1 MRKLTMLLLL
11 VTFGIFNFLVAQEN
25 SQDWKWKKHV
35 KQAEEYY
42 AQSQYANA
50 AYHFNEAYSKKPKKL
65 QYAFDAGKN
74 YLIIKD
80 YRRAEALF
88 EQVSKQ
94 FKKFPKAQYYYAKAL
109 KHNEKYQEAIREF
122 KAFADRYTGENASEM
137 VSEALQE
144 MEASYNASEYKNNT
158 NPRIRITHLDNAVNT
173 KQVDFSPVPYG
184 NDELL
189 FSSTQQDY
197 AKIFTTKRGM
207 REWESPDVPAQFAN
221 LEGSH
226 VCNPAFTPDEK
237 RMYFT
242 ICKSVENWGA
252 LTTRCEIYVTKRVG
266 NLWSAPERL
275 PDKINQA
282 EVTSTQP
289 NVVHMDGKEILYFA
303 SNRAG
308 GQGGM
313 DIWYATRKLDGG
325 DLAFTAPKNAGA
337 KINTERNEIT
347 PYYNIGERML
357 YFSSDGHMTMG
368 GLDIFSVE
376 GTQSEWQFPVNVG
389 SPYNSGADDYFY
401 IQNRYGDGGFFV
413 SNRTFQHKKETT
425 TDEDIFEFKRNQAK
439 QEYVIKGIIYDQED
453 SIPLSN
459 VEVSIFEI
467 LGDQRERIVQS
478 SVFETGSYLLRVPSD
493 KSYKLVAHKDGYQ
506 PDTRTFTTGVSG
518 TQTEY
523 LYLQNLS
530 GSSTPP
536 PPSFPITKP
545 GDILTPMPT
554 TLDNTETIVEKEKM
568 QVEPTEKIITP
579 PIKEPTR
586 PAIHNTNESL
596 EYVYTPS
603 SPLEAFQLRTKAPR
617 HTGVYYKIQII
628 ALADFSFDDS
638 RFSSIKDWMRLDYEL
653 IVDKGITRALLAD
666 FFTKAEA
673 EKMLMKAKN
682 NGFPTAFIVKYED
695 GERVERVR

>member
-1 MRKLTMLLLL
+1 MLLLL
-11 VTFGIFNFLVAQEN
+11 ITFGIFNFLVAQEN

-42 AQSQYANA
+42 ANSQYADA
-50 AYHFNEAYSKKPKKL
+50 AYHYNEAWNKKPKKL

-88 EQVSKQ
+88 EQVKDQ
-94 FKKFPKAQYYYAKAL
+94 FKKFPKAQFYYAKAL

-122 KAFADRYTGENASEM
+122 KQFSDRYTGESAAEM

-144 MEASYNASEYKNNT
+144 MEASHIASEFKKDAD
-158 NPRIRITHLDNAVNT
+158 PRIRITHLDKAVNS

-207 REWESPDVPAQFAN
+207 REWDSPDVPAQFAD

-237 RMYFT
+237 RLYFT

-252 LTTRCEIYVTKRVG
+252 LTTRCEIYMTKRVG

-347 PYYNIGERML
+347 PYYNVGEQIL

-368 GLDIFSVE
+368 GLDIFKVG
-376 GTQSEWQFPVNVG
+376 GTQSEWAFPVNIG

-413 SNRTFQHKKETT
+413 SNRMFQHKKETT
-425 TDEDIFEFKRNQAK
+425 TDEDIFEFRLSQAK
-439 QEYVIKGIIYDQED
+439 QEYVIKGIIYDKKN
-453 SIPLSN
+453 SAPLSD

-467 LGDQRERIVQS
+467 LSDQRERIVQS
-478 SVFETGSYLLRVPSD
+478 GVFETGSYLLRVPSD
-493 KSYKLVAHKDGYQ
+493 KDYKLVAHKDGYQ
-506 PDTRTFTTGVSG
+506 PDTRTFKTGVSG

-523 LYLQNLS
+523 LYLQNLDAT
-530 GSSTPP
+530 SSSL
-536 PPSFPITKP
+536 PSFPVTKP
-545 GDILTPMPT
+545 DDILTPMPEPQTPIMT
-554 TLDNTETIVEKEKM
+554 TPKEET
-568 QVEPTEKIITP
+568 
-579 PIKEPTR
+579 PIESEITR
-586 PAIHNTNESL
+586 PIPPKMVDSEPEPKPNFTEPSL
-596 EYVYTPS
+596 EYVYTPTA
-603 SPLEAFQLRTKAPR
+603 PLEAFQLRTNAPR

-628 ALADFSFDDS
+628 ALADFSMNDP
-638 RFSSIKDWMRLDYEL
+638 RFNSIKDWMRLDYEL
-653 IVDKGITRALLAD
+653 IVDKDITRALLAD
-666 FFTKAEA
+666 FFNKAEA
-673 EKMLMKAKN
+673 EKMLAKAKKE
-682 NGFPTAFIVKYED
+682 GFPTAFIVKYED
-695 GERVERVR
+695 GERVERVRL